1 MRIER
6 RYMGDRVRI
15 TLNKTDIQ
23 SVVVAILLKQR
34 KISME
39 VEGAIY
45 KSVHIGSSTTIVDP
59 STVMVNALKFEKA
72 CKELVEKKHKLPRAY
87 SFRTN
92 TGDLGVIVSA
102 TFQYYS
108 ADVPEPMSGDEDAGD
123 ID

>member
-15 TLNKTDIQ
+15 TLNKTEIQ
-23 SVVVAILLKQR
+23 SVVVSILLKQR

-39 VEGAIY
+39 VEGKVY
-45 KSVHIGSSTTIVDP
+45 KSIHIGSSTTIVDP

-72 CKELVEKKHKLPRAY
+72 CKELVEKKHSLPRAY

-92 TGDLGVIVSA
+92 TGDLGVITSA

-108 ADVPEPMSGDEDAGD
+108 ADAPETNSGETEDAD
-123 ID
+123 

>member
-15 TLNKTDIQ
+15 TLNKTEIQ
-23 SVVVAILLKQR
+23 SVVVSILLKQR

-39 VEGAIY
+39 VEGKVY
-45 KSVHIGSSTTIVDP
+45 KSIHIGSSTTIVDP

-72 CKELVEKKHKLPRAY
+72 CKELVEKKHSLPRAY

-92 TGDLGVIVSA
+92 TGDLGVITSA

-108 ADVPEPMSGDEDAGD
+108 ADAPATNSGETEDAD
-123 ID
+123 